1 VPSPNEGDPHACPDR
16 ELSGRQ
22 SDPAV
27 HDPVTLNEVNHFA
40 AWQEPDLFTTEI
52 RAAFR
57 SLR

>member
-1 VPSPNEGDPHACPDR
+1 MEDEIDIARRAVWAGYVEIRHRSVNELDR
-16 ELSGRQ
+16 G
-22 SDPAV
+22 
-27 HDPVTLNEVNHFA
+27 NHFA